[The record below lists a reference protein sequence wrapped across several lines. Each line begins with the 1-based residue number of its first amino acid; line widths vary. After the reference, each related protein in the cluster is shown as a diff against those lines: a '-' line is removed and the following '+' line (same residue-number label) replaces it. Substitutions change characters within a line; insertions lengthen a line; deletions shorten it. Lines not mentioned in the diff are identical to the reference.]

1 MINVWKVD
9 PQISLMD
16 LIKTVTTYFAM
27 LRLLWEI
34 WTFFGHTVF
43 LVWWFGGRFRKY
55 TLTMEDSW
63 WSGWRISIGSVSTPN
78 GRAGWLMYQGSRRW
92 GGWADSFVSTWAQY
106 SVHILCVHMAY
117 LHIAHYTLLCVH
129 SWLAHCLFTDCFCA
143 QLVCTMLNEKLLVC
157 EVRHDATQA
166 GMNTWAQASYN
177 AVRCLCVCP
186 KYCVH
191 ALWCKRPSTSFLCRG
206 AYKWRNGLYW
216 IAGLMLLQNLSQ
228 MCMS

>member
-1 MINVWKVD
+1 MHLLCRFCQRQEK
-9 PQISLMD
+9 
-16 LIKTVTTYFAM
+16 
-27 LRLLWEI
+27 LLWEI

-92 GGWADSFVSTWAQY
+92 GGWADSFVSGWAQY
-106 SVHILCVHMAY
+106 SVHILCVHMAYLHIACVHMAY

-143 QLVCTMLNEKLLVC
+143 HFMCAQCLMRNCLCAKLDTMLHRQAWTHGHRAVTMQCAVFVSVQNTVCTHFGASRLK
-157 EVRHDATQA
+157 
-166 GMNTWAQASYN
+166 QASF
-177 AVRCLCVCP
+177 AESP
-186 KYCVH
+186 
-191 ALWCKRPSTSFLCRG
+191 TSG
-206 AYKWRNGLYW
+206 ATVY
-216 IAGLMLLQNLSQ
+216 IV
-228 MCMS
+228 